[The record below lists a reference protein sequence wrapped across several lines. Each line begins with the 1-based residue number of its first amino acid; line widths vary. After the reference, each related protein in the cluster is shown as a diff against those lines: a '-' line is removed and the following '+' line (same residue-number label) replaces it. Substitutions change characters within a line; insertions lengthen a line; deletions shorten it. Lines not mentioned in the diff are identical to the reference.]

1 MNKIV
6 AKEPS
11 GESRHEYDEGYCDEF
26 VFQLVLI
33 PCNHFRKITL
43 NVVAKIAQKY
53 LSANNHHDYLLF
65 FG

>member
-1 MNKIV
+1 MRLSMNKIV

-11 GESRHEYDEGYCDEF
+11 GESRHEYDEGYSDEF

-43 NVVAKIAQKY
+43 KYIGKNSTKIFICKQ
-53 LSANNHHDYLLF
+53 SS
-65 FG
+65 